1 MAPREPNRA
10 AGELLRRSLA
20 DAVQAEG
27 TGKDCP
33 SPDILAAY
41 YERSLGAAETARYE
55 LHFLQCELCREQLA
69 ALARADESP
78 PAQAEARRPAT
89 NWAWLWNWRWLAPA
103 TAAALVIV
111 FVWVARHPVATR
123 TSQRQSPTL
132 VAENRPPEPPQPV
145 PVQPEK
151 KAAPETRMASPRES
165 SVATPSGPALPGR
178 SNEKQRSAAPDRVL
192 APAPAKAPAQNMP
205 MAGRDYAET
214 ETLTKTEQLPNRGVL
229 GGAVGAPTAD
239 VTKIAPQPAAAS
251 APSASAPVPSSE
263 ERIATASEQLAV
275 EAEAPTVA
283 AAKSKAVAPDEAKA
297 MRSAAAPMAN
307 NYSVR
312 AESVVAQSAH
322 ELSAATLIRTPN
334 PNVFWRVMPG
344 GVIERSLDAGATWI
358 VQTVGGRVDLV
369 AGSAP
374 TEQICWLVGRNGVIL
389 LTRDGAKWNTAMP
402 PARSDFVAISAQ
414 DAKSATVRAADGRRF
429 STSDGGEHW
438 TTLP

>member
-1 MAPREPNRA
+1 MIA
-10 AGELLRRSLA
+10 
-20 DAVQAEG
+20 
-27 TGKDCP
+27 
-33 SPDILAAY
+33 
-41 YERSLGAAETARYE
+41 
-55 LHFLQCELCREQLA
+55 
-69 ALARADESP
+69 
-78 PAQAEARRPAT
+78 
-89 NWAWLWNWRWLAPA
+89 
-103 TAAALVIV
+103 

-123 TSQRQSPTL
+123 TSQKQSPTL

-165 SVATPSGPALPGR
+165 SVAIPSGPALPGR
-178 SNEKQRSAAPDRVL
+178 SDEKQRSAAPDRVL

-214 ETLTKTEQLPNRGVL
+214 ETLTKTEQLPNRSVL

-263 ERIATASEQLAV
+263 ERIATASEQVAV

-297 MRSAAAPMAN
+297 MRSAAAPKAN
-307 NYSVR
+307 NYSAR
-312 AESVVAQSAH
+312 AESVVAQSAD

-334 PNVFWRVMPG
+334 PNVLWRVMPG

-369 AGSAP
+369 AGSAA
-374 TEQICWLVGRNGVIL
+374 TEQVCWLVGRNGVIL
-389 LTRDGAKWNTAMP
+389 LTRDGAKWNTVMP
-402 PARSDFVAISAQ
+402 PARADFVAISAQ

-438 TTLP
+438 ATLP